1 MRCNHNDLTCQ
12 EYVQRITYLSQSAAL
27 VISSKSCPAWAS
39 ASSSEDVVRAK
50 WKPPADAMTFTFEE
64 ATKPIQIAPSNF
76 PYDGRKA
83 LPCTGVGDDLA
94 DRTAAA

>member
-1 MRCNHNDLTCQ
+1 METACRRD
-12 EYVQRITYLSQSAAL
+12 
-27 VISSKSCPAWAS
+27 
-39 ASSSEDVVRAK
+39 D
-50 WKPPADAMTFTFEE
+50 FTFEE